1 MPIPMFALF
10 GLPTIDSFGRDDAV
24 SGLTYIL
31 VAWFVVPLIICCLL
45 AAKNGVCKIIGCV
58 LLLFYGVFVAER
70 FLEALTIWV
79 IGPSLLV
86 GALARGFIKGISG
99 KD

>member
-1 MPIPMFALF
+1 MPLTLFALF

-31 VAWFVVPLIICCLL
+31 VAWFVVPLVIFCLL
-45 AAKNGVCKIIGCV
+45 AAKNGPCKLIGFI
-58 LLLFYGVFVAER
+58 LLMFYGVFVAER

-79 IGPSLLV
+79 VGPSLLV
-86 GALARGFIKGISG
+86 GALARGIIKGISG